1 MADLLEETERP
12 SAAGSTEENS
22 MLDTYSRTVVGVA
35 ERISPAVVNISILKV
50 KKEIS
55 GTGSGLIIA
64 PDGYVLTN
72 EHVIHGANLIEVRLN
87 DGRAFDAQIVG
98 TDQATD
104 TGVLRIP
111 GSDLP
116 CAQLGD
122 SQNLKVGQLVVA
134 VGNPLGFQC
143 TVTAGVISAL
153 GRALRSTTGR
163 LIENVIQTDAALN
176 PGSSGGP
183 LVDSRGEVIGMNTA
197 IIYPA
202 QGLCFSIPMNTVK
215 RVVQMLIS
223 KGKVSRGYLGIIAQP
238 APLVRRTVRTLG
250 LQRESGIRVVDV
262 APRSPAAHA
271 KIMKN
276 DIILGIAGNV
286 IANVDELHRFLDENP
301 PGKDYMVT
309 VLRGATLLELPL
321 CPAELTE

>member
-1 MADLLEETERP
+1 
-12 SAAGSTEENS
+12 
-22 MLDTYSRTVVGVA
+22 
-35 ERISPAVVNISILKV
+35 
-50 KKEIS
+50 
-55 GTGSGLIIA
+55 
-64 PDGYVLTN
+64 
-72 EHVIHGANLIEVRLN
+72 
-87 DGRAFDAQIVG
+87 
-98 TDQATD
+98 
-104 TGVLRIP
+104 
-111 GSDLP
+111 
-116 CAQLGD
+116 
-122 SQNLKVGQLVVA
+122 
-134 VGNPLGFQC
+134 
-143 TVTAGVISAL
+143 
-153 GRALRSTTGR
+153 
-163 LIENVIQTDAALN
+163 
-176 PGSSGGP
+176 
-183 LVDSRGEVIGMNTA
+183 MNTA